1 MHQASGA
8 VLFQFSRKPQF
19 LTKGLINVDIIS
31 VANIYIR
38 LFMNRGAKLR
48 KKHDGVRPFLCFF
61 KAMRLFYK
69 DYFA

>member
-38 LFMNRGAKLR
+38 LFINRGAKLR
-48 KKHDGVRPFLCFF
+48 KNTTECDHFYVFL
-61 KAMRLFYK
+61 RL
-69 DYFA
+69 

>member
-38 LFMNRGAKLR
+38 LFMNRGATL
-48 KKHDGVRPFLCFF
+48 
-61 KAMRLFYK
+61 
-69 DYFA
+69 